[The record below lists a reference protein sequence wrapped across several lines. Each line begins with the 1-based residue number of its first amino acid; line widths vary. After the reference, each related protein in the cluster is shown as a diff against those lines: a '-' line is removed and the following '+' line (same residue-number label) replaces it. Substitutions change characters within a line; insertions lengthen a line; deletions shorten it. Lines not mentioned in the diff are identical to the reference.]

1 MSWQVDIDTPLNTP
15 LHFLL
20 SPVLRNI
27 LILFYSPHPLP
38 HPLVVTAAAAE
49 EEAERAALWVEIE
62 AAAETAKV
70 LNPRLRL
77 KVCGWVCR

>member
-1 MSWQVDIDTPLNTP
+1 MCYKIS
-15 LHFLL
+15 
-20 SPVLRNI
+20 
-27 LILFYSPHPLP
+27 LFYEISSPLP
-38 HPLVVTAAAAE
+38 PPRCHVVTAAAAE

-77 KVCGWVCR
+77 KVGG